1 MKPSILA
8 VLVFQLAAAVGLTT
22 AAPAQ
27 DQGSAE
33 KAGPRQERS
42 VKILT
47 DVPDTPAP
55 APDTSNS
62 SARLELLNS
71 NMKIDNAAG
80 LSLDLIP
87 GGEVI
92 AGSKIGF
99 RITTK
104 KPGYLILLDVDAAG
118 KLTQI
123 FPDTP
128 TEAGTVREAP
138 SLIKP
143 GKPLIIPQ
151 VGSPYAGFEFIAE
164 PPAGIAMV
172 VALLS
177 DKPVQVVDL
186 PNAPAPAFAP
196 GDTLK
201 YVRDQTLALVVP
213 NKNGNQWER
222 PNWSFDGRV
231 YLIK

>member
-1 MKPSILA
+1 MKPHAVTILA
-8 VLVFQLAAAVGLTT
+8 FELAFAVCVAPVASAQESESAAK
-22 AAPAQ
+22 P
-27 DQGSAE
+27 S
-33 KAGPRQERS
+33 PRQERS
-42 VKILT
+42 VKILNDAP
-47 DVPDTPAP
+47 DVPVT
-55 APDTSNS
+55 APDTSNAA
-62 SARLELLNS
+62 ARLELLNS
-71 NMKIDNAAG
+71 NMKIDNPAG

-87 GGEVI
+87 SGEVI

-123 FPDTP
+123 FPDIP

-164 PPAGIAMV
+164 PPAGIAML

-186 PNAPAPAFAP
+186 PNAPPPAFAP

-213 NKNGNQWER
+213 HKNGNQWER
-222 PNWSFDGRV
+222 PNWSFDGKV